1 MKKKSI
7 LALAVLALAGAAQAA
22 PEFTGSIV
30 VPGASGDQFGKSIN
44 DGRLGMFSDLYY
56 DRQRNEWW
64 ALSDRGP
71 GGGTISYETR
81 AQRFTIDVNPAT
93 GAISNFQ
100 VQQTVKFTANGAALN
115 GLAPANAG
123 VLGNAFD
130 PEGVVV
136 NPRNG
141 NLLVSDE
148 YGTSVYEF
156 NRSGQRLRA
165 LNMPQNL
172 VPKVNGT
179 ADYNAAPPPG
189 AGALTSGRE
198 GNRGLEGLAI
208 SPDGQYAYAM
218 LQNGTVGDST
228 AAGRSMYARIVKFDM
243 DNGNAVAQYAY
254 RLDGAGPAPAQGRG
268 ISALVALDDH
278 RFMVLERNNRG
289 VGVPNANLA
298 SPDKKVYVIDIA
310 GATDV
315 SSIDL
320 NTTALPSG
328 AVAVGKSTSALLDL
342 AAQAPAAFGGRSP
355 EKWEGLTVGPQLA
368 DGSFLLLAGTD
379 NDYSVTQNATGSQ
392 LEVYFNPSLIGTANV
407 SRIQCPLGQTT
418 DCQYVRDNG
427 DLGASIAS
435 LPSGYALI
443 PGLLNGYKVS
453 AAELG
458 GYTAPVPEPG
468 TYAML
473 LAGLGVAGL
482 AARRRKS

>member
-1 MKKKSI
+1 MKKTS
-7 LALAVLALAGAAQAA
+7 LALAALLAAGAAQAA
-22 PEFTGSIV
+22 PQYTGSIV
-30 VPGASGDQFGKSIN
+30 VPGAAGDQYGSSIN

-81 AQRFTIDVNPAT
+81 IQRFTIDVNATT
-93 GAISNFQ
+93 GAIGNFQ

-136 NPRNG
+136 NPCNG

-156 NRSGQRLRA
+156 NRSGQFVRA

-172 VPKVNGT
+172 VPKANGT
-179 ADYNAAPPPG
+179 VDYNAAPAPG
-189 AGALTSGRE
+189 GTLTGGRE

-208 SPDGQYAYAM
+208 SPDGKYAYAM
-218 LQNGTVGDST
+218 LQNGTVSDST

-243 DNGNAVAQYAY
+243 DTGNAVAQYAY
-254 RLDGAGPAPAQGRG
+254 QLDGSGPAPAQGRG
-268 ISALVALDDH
+268 ISAIVALDDH

-289 VGVPNANLA
+289 VGVPTANLA

-315 SSIDL
+315 TSIDL
-320 NTTALPSG
+320 NTASLPLG
-328 AVAVGKSTSALLDL
+328 AVAVSKNASPLLNL
-342 AAQAPAAFGGRSP
+342 AADTPAAFGGRSP

-379 NDYSVTQNATGSQ
+379 NDYSVTQNATGVQ
-392 LEVYFNPSLIGTANV
+392 LEVYFNPSLIGSANV
-407 SRIQCPLGQTT
+407 SRIQCPMGQTT
-418 DCQYVRDNG
+418 NCQYVRDNG

-435 LPSGYALI
+435 LPDGYALI
-443 PGLLNGYKVS
+443 PGLLNGYKV
-453 AAELG
+453 AAADLG

-473 LAGLGVAGL
+473 LAGLGAIGL
-482 AARRRKS
+482 VARRRKAT